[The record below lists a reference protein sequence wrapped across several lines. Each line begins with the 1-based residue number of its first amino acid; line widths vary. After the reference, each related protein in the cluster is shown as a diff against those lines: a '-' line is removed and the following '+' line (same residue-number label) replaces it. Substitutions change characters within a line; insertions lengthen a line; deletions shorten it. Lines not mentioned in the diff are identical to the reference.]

1 MRSETSLSLMKS
13 RSATRLLNDS
23 FEVVLDSKFLGPDAG
38 DHRGLT
44 AADEQVELRTPVANR
59 KHYSW
64 AFISAFTP
72 QQVTSSWKTV
82 R

>member
-1 MRSETSLSLMKS
+1 MES
-13 RSATRLLNDS
+13 RSATQLLKDS
-23 FEVVLDSKFLGPDAG
+23 FEVLLDSK
-38 DHRGLT
+38 LT

-59 KHYSW
+59 EHYSW

-72 QQVTSSWKTV
+72 N